1 MRRSARD
8 AARKFLSSRSRSA
21 SRPGCAG
28 TSRSLSCAFQN
39 AALEVLTCVG
49 NGGLTSSHFVLR
61 SDFCIG
67 DGLVPPLP
75 FRSPAAGGLPAFNCY
90 FEPGSLL
97 MFGLSVGELVVD
109 ESQNIECWCKSYA
122 SVT

>member
-39 AALEVLTCVG
+39 AALEVLTCV

-75 FRSPAAGGLPAFNCY
+75 FRTPAAGGLPAFNCY

-97 MFGLSVGELVVD
+97 MFGHSVGELVVD
-109 ESQNIECWCKSYA
+109 EFQNIECWCKSYA